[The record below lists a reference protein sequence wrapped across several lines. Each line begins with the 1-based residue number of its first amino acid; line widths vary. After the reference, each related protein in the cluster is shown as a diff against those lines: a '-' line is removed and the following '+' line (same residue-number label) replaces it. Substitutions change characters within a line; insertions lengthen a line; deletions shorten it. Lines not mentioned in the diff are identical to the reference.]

1 MLRSEHTLKIILN
14 EDTANFVI
22 KDLQASQNDSIRFFV
37 RLGGCSTVQDGFSL
51 GLTKDTP
58 KHPAAEIV
66 VENHTFFI
74 EQEDEWFF
82 DGNDL
87 TVSITDGEIKYDF
100 NENKN

>member
-1 MLRSEHTLKIILN
+1 MKIILN
-14 EDTANFVI
+14 EETAKFVI
-22 KDLQASQNDSIRFFV
+22 NDLQASQNDSIRFFV

-58 KHPAAEIV
+58 KHTAAEIV

-82 DGNDL
+82 DGNNL
-87 TVSITDGEIKYDF
+87 TVSIKDGEIKYDF